1 MAVDIIRKGI
11 EEGRDVSVCLLN
23 YKADGSP
30 FWNQFF
36 VSALKDS
43 AGQIVNYVGVQ
54 CEVSDE
60 TDSLNDSLPKC
71 LTCCAFGS

>member
-1 MAVDIIRKGI
+1 MVSPYCMDRTDQNAVDIIRKGV

-36 VSALKDS
+36 VSALRDS
-43 AGQIVNYVGVQ
+43 FGHVVNYVGIQ
-54 CEVSDE
+54 CEV
-60 TDSLNDSLPKC
+60 
-71 LTCCAFGS
+71 